1 MAQYISDAAIPNGN
15 PVKPPMPNIGKNAR
29 ANNIGVLNRIEAPQ
43 REINN
48 ADKIMTEG
56 IEIIIVVIW
65 KNELIA
71 VPIPVKNI

>member
-1 MAQYISDAAIPNGN
+1 MPKGN
-15 PVKPPMPNIGKNAR
+15 PVKPPIPNIGRNAS

-43 REINN
+43 SVINN
-48 ADKIMTEG
+48 ADNMITEG

-65 KNELIA
+65 KKELIA

>member
-1 MAQYISDAAIPNGN
+1 
-15 PVKPPMPNIGKNAR
+15 MPNIGKNAR

>member
-1 MAQYISDAAIPNGN
+1 M
-15 PVKPPMPNIGKNAR
+15 GKNAN

-48 ADKIMTEG
+48 ADNIITDG

-65 KNELIA
+65 KKELIA

>member
-1 MAQYISDAAIPNGN
+1 M
-15 PVKPPMPNIGKNAR
+15 GKNAR

-71 VPIPVKNI
+71 VPIPVKTYDVPTQQRT